1 MNKPTVTLMQAE
13 PAPVVLKASPSDL
26 PLLTLALLD
35 SIERIDEAIRAINER
50 LESERETAS
59 DPDLSALFESYG
71 SGLEWPELL
80 ESRQAERA
88 AVVRML
94 DELGPDAHMAAVSVG
109 LRRDVLRTK
118 AHKRRD

>member
-1 MNKPTVTLMQAE
+1 MKKPTVTLMQAE
-13 PAPVVLKASPSDL
+13 PEPVVLKASPSDL
-26 PLLTLALLD
+26 PLLSLALLD

-50 LESERETAS
+50 LESEREIAS
-59 DPDLSALFESYG
+59 DPDLSVLFEVHG
-71 SGLEWPELL
+71 PRAEWPELL

-94 DELGPDAHMAAVSVG
+94 DKLGPDAHMAAVSVG

-118 AHKRRD
+118 THKRRD